1 MADDDDDVDLTVIDD
16 VESDDSPHDDDADTK
31 AALEAENLRLG
42 EGNISRLYPAVPSSS
57 SSSSGSGLKLP
68 DQVRCTRKLSR
79 RRQKLLESL
88 EDLVEVVAVPH

>member
-1 MADDDDDVDLTVIDD
+1 MADDDDDVELTVIDD

-42 EGNISRLYPAVPSSS
+42 EGNISTLYPAVPGSS
-57 SSSSGSGLKLP
+57 SSSSGVKLP